1 MKDSLTAAIWFRRA
15 PTALGNEELPPGCWP
30 DPKAMVQ
37 TLREQVWEASF
48 LNHFY
53 TKNDHVIYQDRLGT
67 RMREAKQKGCCFL

>member
-48 LNHFY
+48 
-53 TKNDHVIYQDRLGT
+53 
-67 RMREAKQKGCCFL
+67 